1 MSLVIKSLHKSFGNK
16 IIFENFSYDF
26 PKAGIFVLVGD
37 SGRGKTT
44 LLRLIAGLDK
54 NFKGEITKMSCAYAF
69 QEYRLFPTLN
79 ALDNITKILY
89 EKPCESEIREAI
101 ELLSFFGFSSEDM
114 KLFPDALSGGMK
126 QRVALCRALLAKKEI
141 LLLDEPFSALD
152 YQTRLNV
159 CDDVYKIIRSEKK
172 TSVLITHDISEAVS
186 VADRVFVLTKRP
198 AFVRSSHRLNF
209 DGQEPLK
216 RRENPLFSEWF
227 EKLWKELNV

>member
-44 LLRLIAGLDK
+44 LLRLIAGLDEDS
-54 NFKGEITKMSCAYAF
+54 KGEITKMSCAYAF

-141 LLLDEPFSALD
+141 LLLDEPFKELD
-152 YQTRLNV
+152 ASLRKKLRE
-159 CDDVYKIIRSEKK
+159 II
-172 TSVLITHDISEAVS
+172 EAQG
-186 VADRVFVLTKRP
+186 K
-198 AFVRSSHRLNF
+198 
-209 DGQEPLK
+209 
-216 RRENPLFSEWF
+216 
-227 EKLWKELNV
+227 EKLIILTAHSLDALGDIERTIVKLD